1 MAAPVPTITL
11 NNDVRIPQVGFG
23 VFQIPPEDT
32 RRAVRDALDVGYRHI
47 DTARIYQNEQAVGE
61 AVRDSGLPAEDV
73 FVTTKCWNTDQGYD
87 DALRAFDRSVDALGL
102 ERVDLY
108 LIHWPVPSQDRYVDT
123 WRALEKLY
131 ADGRVRAIG
140 VSNFGIAH
148 LERLMQQTQIVP
160 AVNQIELHPWLPQDE
175 LRAFHIVNG
184 IATQAW
190 SPIARGG
197 DLLRNTTLRGLADK
211 HGRTVAQVVL
221 RWHIQLG
228 NIVLP
233 RTVRRAR
240 AVENLALFDFELDDG
255 DMQSITY
262 LAAGKRI
269 GPDPETFGAP

>member
-1 MAAPVPTITL
+1 MTVDVPAITL

-23 VFQIPPEDT
+23 VFQIPPEQT
-32 RRAVRDALDVGYRHI
+32 RQAVSDALEVGYRHI
-47 DTARIYQNEQAVGE
+47 DTAMLYHNEAAVGA
-61 AVRDSGLPAEDV
+61 AVRDSGIARDEI

-87 DALRAFDRSVDALGL
+87 AALRAFDRSATELGL
-102 ERVDLY
+102 EVVDLY
-108 LIHWPVPSQDRYVDT
+108 LIHWPVPARNEYVDT

-140 VSNFGIAH
+140 VSNFQLPH
-148 LERLMQQTQIVP
+148 LQRLLQETGIVP

-175 LRAFHIVNG
+175 LRAFHTVNG

-211 HGRTVAQVVL
+211 YGRSVAQVVL
-221 RWHIQLG
+221 RWHIELG

-233 RTVRRAR
+233 RTVRRTR
-240 AVENLALFDFELDDG
+240 AIENLSLFDFELDHADL
-255 DMQSITY
+255 QTIAF
-262 LAAGKRI
+262 LATGTRI
-269 GPDPETFGAP
+269 GPDPDTFGAE